1 MCAWCLKPLATD
13 ENLGTVYQTFGEQD
27 TSPPLPPLS
36 LGFLFMKWLDFY
48 KRQRGPLALSCSG
61 FVPGNNNNKTPQS
74 QKITKSLVICL
85 KLDKGERKK
94 KTDKQKLDF
103 QNSLSDIQQRGT
115 SQQDALRES
124 IFTDSRLRVQEG
136 GRLVQATVRPGPS

>member
-1 MCAWCLKPLATD
+1 MCAWCLKPLATG

-94 KTDKQKLDF
+94 KY
-103 QNSLSDIQQRGT
+103 R
-115 SQQDALRES
+115 
-124 IFTDSRLRVQEG
+124 
-136 GRLVQATVRPGPS
+136 QAKA